1 MARQGAGLRPH
12 RATAGG
18 AAQSHDPPAYHR
30 VRWMLA
36 ATHAL
41 IRYGAVGISLRW
53 GPVREN
59 R

>member
-12 RATAGG
+12 RATAGW

-41 IRYGAVGISLRW
+41 IRYGAVGNIAAL

-59 R
+59 I